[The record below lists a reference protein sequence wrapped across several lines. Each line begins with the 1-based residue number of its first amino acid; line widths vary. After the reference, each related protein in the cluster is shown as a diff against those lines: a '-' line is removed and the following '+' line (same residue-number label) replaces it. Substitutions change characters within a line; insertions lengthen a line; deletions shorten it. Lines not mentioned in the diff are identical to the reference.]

1 MKNYVLLGGHDWSD
15 AGFFDTAMKAM
26 KQVVTNN
33 MKITFIESRF
43 HTREKN
49 SEGVKR
55 ILSWFR
61 YHGIEFRQYHIIDS
75 RLTVEEQHRI
85 IKNSDA
91 IFINGGD
98 TLAQMST
105 FNKNGLV
112 DLLHSFNGPII
123 GISAGAINMAKRSV
137 LPLTELRTQS
147 YEYKGTGLVDV
158 TVTPHFD
165 INRRNHIVSEV
176 LPMSYKGVIYGLEE
190 NGAVLIKD
198 DVVSFYGGIYKIHN
212 GEIIKIY

>member
-1 MKNYVLLGGHDWSD
+1 MKNYVLLGGHDWND
-15 AGFFDTAMKAM
+15 AGFFDTAMEAM
-26 KQVVTNN
+26 KQVVKNN
-33 MKITFIESRF
+33 MQITFIESRF
-43 HTREKN
+43 HTHEKN

-61 YHGIEFRQYHIIDS
+61 YHGIEFRQYNVIDS

-85 IKNSDA
+85 IKNSDT

-105 FNKNGLV
+105 FNKNSLV

-137 LPLTELRTQS
+137 LPLTKLRTRS

-165 INRRNHIVSEV
+165 INRRDHIVSEV

-190 NGAVLIKD
+190 NGAVLIKG

-212 GEIIKIY
+212 GEIIKIN